1 MTEYVCIDT
10 VVPVRSGPSH
20 KAEMQTQ
27 ILLGERYTIA
37 DSAGMWTRI
46 KMVFDGS
53 SGWVDND
60 HFIFVEN
67 TSKDKSIILTIGIYA
82 YREDGSKIFIY
93 CGSEIYELSVDNKSF
108 RVGNDLYRTEKAVPL
123 IPPENSMAMTAALY
137 LNAPYLWGGRTG
149 HGIDCSGLTQLVYK
163 MHGIS
168 IPRNSFEQ
176 VNLGK
181 TINLFSDAIS
191 GDLLFFDNNR
201 GEISHV
207 GIMYDPGNI
216 IHASGK
222 VRIDK
227 IDHQGIYK
235 NEIEGYSHKL
245 RLIKRL

>member
-1 MTEYVCIDT
+1 
-10 VVPVRSGPSH
+10 
-20 KAEMQTQ
+20 MQTQ

-37 DSAGMWTRI
+37 DRAGMWTRI
-46 KMVFDGS
+46 KMSFDGS
-53 SGWVDND
+53 TGWVDND
-60 HFIFVEN
+60 HFVFAEN
-67 TSKDKSIILTIGIYA
+67 TSKDESIILTGGIYA
-82 YREDGSKIFIY
+82 YREDGSKAFIY
-93 CGSEIYELSVDNKSF
+93 CGSEIYELSIDNKSF

-168 IPRNSFEQ
+168 IPRNSYEQ
-176 VNLGK
+176 VNLGN

-235 NEIEGYSHKL
+235 NEIKGYSHKL